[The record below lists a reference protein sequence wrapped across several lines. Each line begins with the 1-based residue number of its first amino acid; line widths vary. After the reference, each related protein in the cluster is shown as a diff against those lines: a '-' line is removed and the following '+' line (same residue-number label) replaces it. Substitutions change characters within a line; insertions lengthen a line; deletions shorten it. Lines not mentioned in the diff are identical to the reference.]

1 MPRITNASSGDTV
14 ETSKARLYFTLCL
27 SICRLTLSGFPLLH
41 TLSDSL
47 FPPNICPHHM
57 CFERAL
63 FIVISRK
70 SNLQSEVSDVPA
82 MFKCHVRYKFL
93 IPIAISPN
101 ASKMISAK

>member
-1 MPRITNASSGDTV
+1 MPSITNVSLKHTA
-14 ETSKARLYFTLCL
+14 ETSKARLYFMLCL

-47 FPPNICPHHM
+47 FQPNICPHQM

-70 SNLQSEVSDVPA
+70 SNLKSEVPGVPA
-82 MFKCHVRYKFL
+82 MF
-93 IPIAISPN
+93 
-101 ASKMISAK
+101 